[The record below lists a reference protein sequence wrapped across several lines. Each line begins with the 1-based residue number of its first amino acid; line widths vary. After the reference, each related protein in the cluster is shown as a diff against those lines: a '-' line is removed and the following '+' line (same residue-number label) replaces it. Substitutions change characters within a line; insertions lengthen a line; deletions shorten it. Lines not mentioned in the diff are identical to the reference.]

1 MRSYVDP
8 VTPEDV
14 VALLAQA
21 SGAARFAAAR
31 ADAFAA
37 HVKRP
42 ANARLPGT
50 LEAAILEEVRA
61 ELQETDV
68 ATMLAEERTLSDT
81 AFSCMRTC
89 HVTLL
94 LLPAPRASRHARQ
107 ADGVAAAADDAV
119 RSHAFQRLMR
129 GIRLYGG
136 VASEELS
143 EETTH
148 LVALPHAGWA
158 SVAPGSALL
167 QHPPPTLA
175 DVEAELERRSP
186 AQAALLRK
194 RTRPLANSRD
204 SGAGPGQLWVVSR
217 AWLDNRLACA
227 DAGAAPPEAGSAAA
241 PQVGYLHDFVLPR
254 TAAPLPAKRS
264 AEDAGL

>member
-1 MRSYVDP
+1 LIRSYVDP

-21 SGAARFAAAR
+21 SGAAKFAAAR
-31 ADAFAA
+31 AEAFAA
-37 HVKRP
+37 HVKRSGKVP
-42 ANARLPGT
+42 ETRT
-50 LEAAILEEVRA
+50 LEASILEAVRA
-61 ELQETDV
+61 ELQKTDV
-68 ATMLAEERTLSDT
+68 AAMLAEERELSDT
-81 AFSCMRTC
+81 PFSCMRTC
-89 HVTLL
+89 NVTLL
-94 LLPAPRASRHARQ
+94 LLPPPRPSRHARQ

-119 RSHAFQRLMR
+119 RSHAYQRLMR

-158 SVAPGSALL
+158 SVAPGTALL

-175 DVEAELERRSP
+175 DVEAELQRRSP
-186 AQAALLRK
+186 AQAALLRE

-204 SGAGPGQLWVVSR
+204 SGAGAGQLWVVSR

-227 DAGAAPPEAGSAAA
+227 DAGVAEAGSAAV

-254 TAAPLPAKRS
+254 TAAPLAGKRS
-264 AEDAGL
+264 AEEAGL